1 MFREF
6 YDHCKNNAY
15 WQPNQ
20 KLLLAISGGVDSM
33 VLLELMRKA
42 AQKDCLKLIVAHVDH
57 RLRLESVEEALY
69 LSEYCQQKGISYYSK
84 VWEEVDKSKNTEAR
98 ARNFRYTFFSEIME
112 QENISTLLTAHH
124 SDDQAETILMKLVRG
139 SALSNLVGIRARR
152 PFGGGELIRP
162 FLIFSKE
169 QLEQFAK
176 QSGIVYFEDRS
187 NQSDTYLRNRMRH
200 QVIPILKQENPN
212 FLQHITDFSE
222 QLTLADEL
230 IQSVIEPKYERWVK
244 KTAEGWSCQLSELR
258 REERSVQLFFLM
270 FFFQRTI
277 VSQGVLISQAQL
289 QQLLKLLNQPA
300 PQLMMDIEQGWQ
312 IVKEYNVVH
321 LKKNQ
326 LNYKEGP
333 FFLCE
338 NEQVFLSENEWL
350 GLETTEEKIQQ
361 PETIKNWSEHSLLIS
376 GQTKLPLTIRHRK
389 NGDRI
394 SMTPD
399 LTKRVNR
406 IFIDQK
412 VPNLLRDQAWIIL
425 SAQDQIIWVPLFAN
439 SYLSIP
445 KETDKILY
453 RLLYKIKE

>member
-33 VLLELMRKA
+33 VLLELMQKA
-42 AQKDCLKLIVAHVDH
+42 AQKDHLTLVVAHVDH
-57 RLRLESVEEALY
+57 RLRPESEKEAFY
-69 LSEYCQQKGISYYSK
+69 LSRYCQKQEISYHCK
-84 VWEEVDKSKNTEAR
+84 IWEETDKTKNTEAR
-98 ARNFRYTFFSEIME
+98 ARKFRYTFFSDIME
-112 QENISTLLTAHH
+112 QENISTLMTAHH
-124 SDDQAETILMKLVRG
+124 SDDQAETILMKLTRG
-139 SALSNLVGIRARR
+139 SALLNLVGIRAKQA
-152 PFGGGELIRP
+152 FSGGELIRP

-176 QSGIVYFEDRS
+176 QSSIVYFEDSS
-187 NQSDTYLRNRMRH
+187 NQSDTYLRNRMRD
-200 QVIPILKQENPN
+200 QVVPVLKKENPK

-230 IQSVIEPKYERWVK
+230 IQSVIAPKYERWVK
-244 KTAEGWSCQLSELR
+244 KTKDGWSFQLSELKQ
-258 REERSVQLFFLM
+258 EKRSVQTFFLM
-270 FFFQRTI
+270 AFFQQTI
-277 VSQGVLISQAQL
+277 VPKGVVISQSQM

-300 PQLMMDIEQGWQ
+300 PQLTMPIEQGWQ
-312 IVKEYNVVH
+312 IVKEYNLVH
-321 LKKNQ
+321 LKKRQ
-326 LNYKEGP
+326 LEYEESH
-333 FFLCE
+333 FSLYE
-338 NEQVFLSENEWL
+338 NESVFLSKNEWL
-350 GLETTEEKIQQ
+350 GLETVQKKIEQ
-361 PETIKNWSEHSLLIS
+361 PEIIKNWSEHSLFIS
-376 GQTKLPLTIRHRK
+376 DQTALPLTIRHRK

-394 SMTPD
+394 SMTAC

-412 VPNLLRDQAWIIL
+412 VPNLVRDQSWIIL
-425 SAQDQIIWVPLFAN
+425 SAQDQIIWVPPFVN